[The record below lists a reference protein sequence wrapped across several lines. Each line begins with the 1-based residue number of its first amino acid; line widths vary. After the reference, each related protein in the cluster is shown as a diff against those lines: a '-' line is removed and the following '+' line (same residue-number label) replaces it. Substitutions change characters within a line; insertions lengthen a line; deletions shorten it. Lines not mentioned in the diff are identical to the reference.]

1 MVSPALLLQR
11 YDILRT
17 KTNCVK
23 IAGSQ
28 FGSPNSLFSFSSK
41 KKRPVVRIKNSLS
54 LFYNWPHLSD
64 VSYLNRMEEN
74 NCNGNEKIIEFF
86 FFHFI
91 HLHYLCGYNQ
101 EYSLSLQK
109 SQAVPHKSF
118 TWVYRV
124 AKDRFFVSVADSAP
138 PSNNTKL

>member
-23 IAGSQ
+23 IADSQ

-54 LFYNWPHLSD
+54 LFYNCPHLSD

-101 EYSLSLQK
+101 EYSLSSK
-109 SQAVPHKSF
+109 KAKR
-118 TWVYRV
+118 YRIKV
-124 AKDRFFVSVADSAP
+124 SHGFIGLRKIVFFVSVADSAP